1 MVFWQFGGGRWA
13 YCHNASLWRSMSWV
27 LRLDAHGFSLVCE
40 GSLCLESFLRG
51 GAGDSLCELEEL
63 EGRLEGRPLFRF
75 SEDLEESEKE
85 TLCAGESGLPSAV
98 F

>member
-1 MVFWQFGGGRWA
+1 M
-13 YCHNASLWRSMSWV
+13 
-27 LRLDAHGFSLVCE
+27 
-40 GSLCLESFLRG
+40 
-51 GAGDSLCELEEL
+51 CELDEL

-98 F
+98 FWRCQFMIA

>member
-1 MVFWQFGGGRWA
+1 M
-13 YCHNASLWRSMSWV
+13 CWV
-27 LRLDAHGFSLVCE
+27 LRLDAHDLSLFCE
-40 GSLCLESFLRG
+40 VGLCLEWFLRC
-51 GAGDSLCELEEL
+51 GAGDSVCELDEL

>member
-1 MVFWQFGGGRWA
+1 MR
-13 YCHNASLWRSMSWV
+13 
-27 LRLDAHGFSLVCE
+27 
-40 GSLCLESFLRG
+40 ESPAR
-51 GAGDSLCELEEL
+51 ELEEL